1 MPHLH
6 RRACNLCE
14 AICGLQV
21 EVDQGRIVSIKG
33 DPDDPHSRG
42 FICPKA
48 LALKDL
54 QEDPDRIRQPMRRT
68 PDGWEPV
75 GWDEALD
82 EAGRAIAAIQKRHGM
97 DALGIYWGNPPT
109 HNHGL
114 VLTMNPVFDALRTRN
129 RYSAASVD
137 QLPQYLVSRLM
148 FGNQLMFPVPDLDHT
163 QFWLILGGNPLASNG
178 SVGSG
183 PDMRSRLKAIQAR
196 GGAVVV
202 VDPRRTETAQLA
214 SQHLAIRPGGDVW
227 LLLALLQVITSEQ
240 LARPERAEAWSR
252 DLDQVAALVATCTP
266 ESVVDATGLEADT
279 IRQLAR
285 DFAAAPSAV
294 AYGRLGVCQTPHAT
308 LSHWLINLL
317 NLLTGNMDRV
327 GGAMFTTP
335 AFDITGLAKLFAGGG
350 HYARWKSRVRGLPEF
365 SDELPAATLADEMLT
380 PGAGQIKAMLL
391 VAGNPVLST
400 PNGARL
406 DAAMQQLDYC
416 VAVDFYIN
424 ESTRHANLILPP
436 VTTWERGNFEAAVN
450 AVQVRNVARYSQAA
464 LDAPADSRQDW
475 QILTGLLARVEQHRD
490 AMGWLVGR
498 LRHGVSRVLTPD
510 RLLDI
515 ALRLGP
521 HGAWR
526 RAGARLSLGKLRS
539 AQRNVD
545 LGPLQPG
552 LPQALY
558 TADKKVDAVPA
569 LMREEI
575 VRLLATRGAQT
586 DAAAGLV
593 LIGRRHVRTNN
604 SWMHNYTRLVK
615 GPSGCTL
622 LMHPE
627 DAAQRGV
634 FHGDMVSLRSRTGA
648 ITVEL
653 AVSEDMRPGVVSLPH
668 GWGHDKPGTRL
679 RVARDYAGASVNDVT
694 DELLVDRLSG
704 NAAVNGV
711 AVDVMPLA

>member
-21 EVDQGRIVSIKG
+21 EVDAGRIVSIKG

-240 LARPERAEAWSR
+240 LAHPARVLEWSR
-252 DLDQVAALVATCTP
+252 GLDQVAALVATCTP
-266 ESVVDATGLEADT
+266 ESVVDATGLDAES

-294 AYGRLGVCQTPHAT
+294 AYGRLGVCQTPNAT

-317 NLLTGNMDRV
+317 NLLTGNTDRV

-380 PGAGQIKAMLL
+380 PGVGQIKAMLL

-406 DAAMQQLDYC
+406 DTAMQQLDYC

-539 AQRNVD
+539 AQRNLD
-545 LGPLQPG
+545 LGPLQPS

-569 LMREEI
+569 LMREEL

-622 LMHPE
+622 LMHPV
-627 DAAQRGV
+627 DADQRQV

-711 AVDVMPLA
+711 VVDVLPMP